1 MSAQLSIGNELKDS
15 YKTTYGWVSAN
26 IKWLKEIEQFYLQR
40 ARIEKEYSEKLNALT
55 SEYLN
60 KTSSSTV
67 LLSVG
72 ETPTVTP
79 GSVEIASVVT
89 WNDILAQ
96 TESISKD
103 HAKLSNDFEKTVAAQ
118 ANGLNVKLDFT
129 LTKINGFNN
138 DLEDKKKGAKNDLD
152 KAKKAY
158 DDSCENVEVARNK
171 LTKSNNERNKRK
183 LEDKQVDMNVAK
195 NDYLIKI
202 NQANRIKDKYYFQDV
217 PEVVDLLQDLN
228 ESKILLLNDIWKAAN
243 DSELQF
249 GKNINDRLIKSNDV
263 ISHNKP
269 SLSTAMFIKHNLKGW
284 KEPKDFQYV
293 PSPIWHEDE
302 TFTVPSENE
311 VQDLRIKLK
320 QAENDYNRLDDLTKS
335 ELSKL
340 SSFNKIKQT
349 LKEDIEANGNNGN
362 NGQKFYE
369 NLKSYLSVI
378 SSFVLHETTKLQ
390 AEVTVE
396 SIQNNVPE
404 EYDLSTE
411 NIDLNKSKRKS
422 SGGLFSKFKGLNIL
436 SDVNNG
442 GSSRSSGG
450 GHSNGISLFG
460 GSHNKKS
467 STSNNSHDGNDK
479 PDNESMFSSET
490 THTHTTTKSKKK
502 SSSNAGGNGNKV
514 LYAYEGQDSDEISMS
529 VGDQI
534 ELIAVDSGS
543 GWTKIKNLSTGD
555 SGLVPTSYV
564 HISSENRK
572 AASPP
577 SVPPPRR
584 SAVPTRTLTAT
595 FAYEAQDSDELS
607 LSAGDV
613 ITVIKGDDGSGWT
626 YGEVNGEKGLV
637 PTSYCK

>member
-1 MSAQLSIGNELKDS
+1 MSGQLSIGNELKDS
-15 YKTTYGWVSAN
+15 YKTTHGWVSAN
-26 IKWLKEIEQFYLQR
+26 IKWLKEIEQFYIQR
-40 ARIEKEYSEKLNALT
+40 AKIEREYSEKLKTLT

-60 KTSSSTV
+60 KTSTSTV

-72 ETPTVTP
+72 ETPSVTP

-96 TESISKD
+96 TEAISKD
-103 HAKLSNDFEKTVAAQ
+103 HAKLSHDFEKNIAAQ
-118 ANGLNVKLDFT
+118 ANGLFVKLDFT

-138 DLEDKKKGAKNDLD
+138 DLEEKKNGAKSDLD
-152 KAKKAY
+152 KAKRAY

-183 LEDKQVDMNVAK
+183 LEDKQLNMNIAK

-249 GKNINDRLIKSNDV
+249 GESIKGRLVKSNDV

-269 SLSTAMFIKHNLKGW
+269 SMSTAMFIKHNLRSW
-284 KEPKDFQYV
+284 KEPNDYQYV

-335 ELSKL
+335 EMSKL

-349 LKEDIEANGNNGN
+349 LKEDIEANGNKSD

-369 NLKSYLSVI
+369 NLKNYLSVI
-378 SSFVLHETTKLQ
+378 SAFVLHETTKLQ

-404 EYDLSTE
+404 EYDLSTD
-411 NIDLNKSKRKS
+411 NVDLSKSKRKS

-436 SDVNNG
+436 SEVNSGGNSR
-442 GSSRSSGG
+442 GSSG

-460 GSHNKKS
+460 SSHNKRANTQTIGDHDSQDVESTYTVESTHTQRKSTRNTS
-467 STSNNSHDGNDK
+467 STVNR
-479 PDNESMFSSET
+479 
-490 THTHTTTKSKKK
+490 
-502 SSSNAGGNGNKV
+502 GGNGNKV
-514 LYAYEGQDSDEISMS
+514 LFDYTEQDSDEISMS
-529 VGDQI
+529 VGDDI
-534 ELIAVDSGS
+534 ELVTVDSGS
-543 GWTKIKNLSTGD
+543 GWTKIKNITTGET
-555 SGLVPTSYV
+555 GLVPTSYV
-564 HISSENRK
+564 HISADNRK
-572 AASPP
+572 STAPP

-584 SAVPTRTLTAT
+584 AAVPTRTLTAVY
-595 FAYEAQDSDELS
+595 AYEAQDSDELS
-607 LSAGDV
+607 LGAGDV

>member
-1 MSAQLSIGNELKDS
+1 MSGQLSIGNELKDS

-26 IKWLKEIEQFYLQR
+26 IKWLKEIEQFYIQR
-40 ARIEKEYSEKLNALT
+40 AKIEREYSEKLKTLT

-60 KTSSSTV
+60 KTSTSTV

-72 ETPTVTP
+72 ETPSVTP

-103 HAKLSNDFEKTVAAQ
+103 HAKLSNDFEKNIAAH
-118 ANGLNVKLDFT
+118 ANGLFVKLDFT

-138 DLEDKKKGAKNDLD
+138 DLQEKKNGAKNDLD

-171 LTKSNNERNKRK
+171 LTKSNNDRNKRK
-183 LEDKQVDMNVAK
+183 LEDRQLDMNIAK
-195 NDYLIKI
+195 NNYLIKI

-249 GKNINDRLIKSNDV
+249 GEAIKGRLVKSNDV

-269 SLSTAMFIKHNLKGW
+269 SMSTAMFIKHNLRSW
-284 KEPKDFQYV
+284 KEPNDYQYV

-340 SSFNKIKQT
+340 SGFNKIKQA
-349 LKEDIEANGNNGN
+349 LKEDIEVNGNKSD

-369 NLKSYLSVI
+369 NLKNYLSVI
-378 SSFVLHETTKLQ
+378 SAFVLHETTKLQ

-404 EYDLSTE
+404 EYDLSTD
-411 NIDLNKSKRKS
+411 NIDLSKSKRKS

-436 SDVNNG
+436 SEVN
-442 GSSRSSGG
+442 SGG
-450 GHSNGISLFG
+450 NNRGSGNGHSNGISLFG
-460 GSHNKKS
+460 GSHNKRA
-467 STSNNSHDGNDK
+467 STQTAANNDRQDI
-479 PDNESMFSSET
+479 ESTFSGET
-490 THTHTTTKSKKK
+490 THTQRKSAQST
-502 SSSNAGGNGNKV
+502 SSAGHKGGNSNKV
-514 LYAYEGQDSDEISMS
+514 LFDYAEQDSDEISMS
-529 VGDQI
+529 VGDEI
-534 ELIAVDSGS
+534 ELVEVDSGS
-543 GWTKIKNLSTGD
+543 GWTKIKNVTTGET
-555 SGLVPTSYV
+555 GLVPTSYV
-564 HISSENRK
+564 HISADNRK
-572 AASPP
+572 SAAPP

-584 SAVPTRTLTAT
+584 AAVPTRTLTAVY
-595 FAYEAQDSDELS
+595 AYEAQDSDEIS
-607 LSAGDV
+607 LEAGDV